1 MRAGDDCT
9 LPADAEATNTIVAGP
24 TDPLGQQLTEPPAL
38 PPPGASPS
46 DPTDATA
53 EVLAAIRTMYDMA
66 DPLDESK
73 TAVAEDP
80 ELSSD
85 ILAALRANRALDPF
99 LSKLDPVF
107 GSVVFTDPTNASVL
121 YRVGPAYQW
130 EIGRVVLI
138 DDAWRVASG
147 TVCRDLADANY
158 VCPGVTPDPPPG
170 PLGGTRIPVGA
181 GG

>member
-1 MRAGDDCT
+1 MNDVAMTDGRRA
-9 LPADAEATNTIVAGP
+9 
-24 TDPLGQQLTEPPAL
+24 
-38 PPPGASPS
+38 S
-46 DPTDATA
+46 
-53 EVLAAIRTMYDMA
+53 IRT
-66 DPLDESK
+66 PRERSGR
-73 TAVAEDP
+73 
-80 ELSSD
+80 SS
-85 ILAALRANRALDPF
+85 I
-99 LSKLDPVF
+99 SVF

-121 YRVGPAYQW
+121 YRVGPTDQC
-130 EIGRVVLI
+130 EIGRVVVI